1 MLVGADVE
9 ELERMATRLEQRGV
23 ALRRIRREVDAALNS
38 ATWHG
43 DRANAFR
50 RSWTQR
56 HGAAI
61 DSTAALAVGTAR
73 IVRHQAAQQRHTSA
87 TGAEAPPRSVALQRG
102 VAAVADG
109 AVSGVSA
116 ALAASVSAT
125 GLGPAPATGRS
136 PATGAPADVRP
147 QVAAEPMPTET
158 GSLSLELSG
167 GVLAA
172 AHVGSTV
179 DYVRN
184 PDGTYTVTVSGAIG
198 AGVDSSLRIGSRN
211 VVDLGIE
218 AKVSGIERST
228 YIVEGRDLNGVLLAF
243 GAQQVSPE
251 FAKMLSM
258 ASSSQ
263 RWFFD
268 AIDRLTPDW
277 LGSAAATGAKAGVLA
292 PIPAAVSIETGLA
305 LDGSVVAKLSE
316 TVLPEPIARLLE
328 VLPTASADVALFHDE
343 VGGATTIEFGGALA
357 GLVGT
362 ALGGVVGS
370 GSSLGDSLVSGSKV
384 GASANAAVGSVNGS
398 VILELN
404 RHLRPVGATITT
416 EATRG
421 SQVEVTRRQV
431 TFDEASAGS
440 AMVSLVEASARGD
453 VAGAAGAGR
462 RVVEGS
468 SVSEGRAT
476 YQTASTD
483 AGVEVFGTG
492 FGIDID
498 RRSILR
504 TSSSSSRG
512 GSW

>member
-1 MLVGADVE
+1 M
-9 ELERMATRLEQRGV
+9 
-23 ALRRIRREVDAALNS
+23 
-38 ATWHG
+38 
-43 DRANAFR
+43 
-50 RSWTQR
+50 
-56 HGAAI
+56 
-61 DSTAALAVGTAR
+61 
-73 IVRHQAAQQRHTSA
+73 
-87 TGAEAPPRSVALQRG
+87 
-102 VAAVADG
+102 
-109 AVSGVSA
+109 
-116 ALAASVSAT
+116 
-125 GLGPAPATGRS
+125 
-136 PATGAPADVRP
+136 
-147 QVAAEPMPTET
+147 
-158 GSLSLELSG
+158 
-167 GVLAA
+167 
-172 AHVGSTV
+172 
-179 DYVRN
+179 
-184 PDGTYTVTVSGAIG
+184 
-198 AGVDSSLRIGSRN
+198 
-211 VVDLGIE
+211 
-218 AKVSGIERST
+218 
-228 YIVEGRDLNGVLLAF
+228 
-243 GAQQVSPE
+243 
-251 FAKMLSM
+251 
-258 ASSSQ
+258 
-263 RWFFD
+263 
-268 AIDRLTPDW
+268 TPDW

-398 VILELN
+398 VSLELN